1 MELIKIMSLV
11 NFCLHQ
17 IIQTEVESKDSMQM
31 AIKYFTSVIQQLSKT
46 NYPMVRFGNVTSF
59 KTNSPMVTAGNFH

>member
-1 MELIKIMSLV
+1 
-11 NFCLHQ
+11 
-17 IIQTEVESKDSMQM
+17 M

-59 KTNSPMVTAGNFH
+59 KTNSPMVTVGNFH

>member
-1 MELIKIMSLV
+1 
-11 NFCLHQ
+11 
-17 IIQTEVESKDSMQM
+17 M
-31 AIKYFTSVIQQLSKT
+31 AIKYFTSVIQQLLKT